1 LYRILACIS
10 DDHAP
15 GLLALAGLICLGAN
29 LVAVTLLQRSLA
41 VPARRL
47 FWLLAAG
54 FTAGVGI
61 WSTHFVAMLAYD
73 PGTLVSYEVGWT
85 SGSLAIAVL
94 LAIPA
99 AAIARTGRS
108 GLRSALAGLVFGLA
122 IAGTHNLGM
131 LGVVIPGTF
140 VWDVPAVILSDVLG
154 AAFSALAFEALRRDL
169 FGAGRAAAAA
179 LFFIAIFVLHF
190 IGIGTA
196 VAVPDPTVVA
206 PPWTMP
212 REGLAAAIAAMM
224 LAVLTL
230 GACAAWLDARMSAAA
245 AEIARMRELADAAL
259 EGIAILRG
267 PTITEANR
275 SLAAL
280 VGRAPQDLVGQPFAG
295 LLAPGEDP
303 PGEGRSAP
311 SVARARLLRA
321 DGTALPVEMHLQP
334 MAFADGPRQV
344 VAVRDLRER
353 AAAEAHIRFLAH
365 HDPLT
370 GLLNRASL
378 HERLERAVVAAK
390 EGGRP
395 FALLCLDLDRFKD
408 VNDTFGHPVGDELL
422 RIVAGRLRSLL
433 RSEDG
438 VYRQGGDEF
447 VVVQTGVADLA
458 GVEALGRRIVE
469 ALSAPYAAAGRHLTI
484 GASVGVSL
492 YPRDGTDPVQLLKNA
507 DIALYKAKGEGRG
520 RVALFDPSLD
530 AALRERRRLEE
541 ELRHALA
548 RGEFTL
554 VYQPQVAIESGR
566 VAGYEALLRWRS
578 PVLGDRPPSCFIP
591 VAEETGLVLP
601 LGAWALRQACREAAS
616 WTAGCTVAVNLSPVQ
631 LQDADLPVLVQEV
644 LAETGLEPSRL
655 ELEITETALIRDR
668 DRALTGLER
677 LKTLGVRLAL
687 DDFGTGYSSLSYL
700 QTFPFDTLKIDRC
713 FVARVAEDASSATI
727 VESVIRLGQGL
738 GLRVVA
744 EGVEHENQLA
754 ALRAHGCD
762 AVQGYLLGA
771 PGVVAADR
779 AVPRRSAA

>member
-1 LYRILACIS
+1 
-10 DDHAP
+10 
-15 GLLALAGLICLGAN
+15 
-29 LVAVTLLQRSLA
+29 
-41 VPARRL
+41 
-47 FWLLAAG
+47 
-54 FTAGVGI
+54 
-61 WSTHFVAMLAYD
+61 M
-73 PGTLVSYEVGWT
+73 
-85 SGSLAIAVL
+85 
-94 LAIPA
+94 
-99 AAIARTGRS
+99 
-108 GLRSALAGLVFGLA
+108 
-122 IAGTHNLGM
+122 
-131 LGVVIPGTF
+131 
-140 VWDVPAVILSDVLG
+140 
-154 AAFSALAFEALRRDL
+154 
-169 FGAGRAAAAA
+169 
-179 LFFIAIFVLHF
+179 
-190 IGIGTA
+190 
-196 VAVPDPTVVA
+196 
-206 PPWTMP
+206 
-212 REGLAAAIAAMM
+212 
-224 LAVLTL
+224 
-230 GACAAWLDARMSAAA
+230 
-245 AEIARMRELADAAL
+245 
-259 EGIAILRG
+259 
-267 PTITEANR
+267 
-275 SLAAL
+275 
-280 VGRAPQDLVGQPFAG
+280 
-295 LLAPGEDP
+295 
-303 PGEGRSAP
+303 
-311 SVARARLLRA
+311 RA

-378 HERLERAVVAAK
+378 HERLERDVAAAK
-390 EGGRP
+390 DGGRS
-395 FALLCLDLDRFKD
+395 FAVLCLDLDRFKD
-408 VNDTFGHPVGDELL
+408 VNDTFGHPIGDELL

-433 RSEDG
+433 RGEDG

-469 ALSAPYAAAGRHLTI
+469 ALSAPYDAAGRHLTI

-554 VYQPQVAIESGR
+554 AYQPQVAIASGR

-578 PVLGDRPPSCFIP
+578 PVLGDMPPSRFIP

-601 LGAWALRQACREAAS
+601 LGAWTLRQACREAAS
-616 WTAGCTVAVNLSPVQ
+616 WTAARTVAVNLSPVQ
-631 LQDADLPVLVQEV
+631 LQDAGLPTLVREV
-644 LAETGLEPSRL
+644 LAETGLEPERL

-677 LKTLGVRLAL
+677 LKALGVRLAL

-713 FVARVAEDASSATI
+713 FVARVGEDASSATI

-744 EGVEHENQLA
+744 EGVEHEEQLA
-754 ALRAHGCD
+754 ILRGHGCD

-771 PGVVAADR
+771 PGALAADALPQRRWVAA
-779 AVPRRSAA
+779 